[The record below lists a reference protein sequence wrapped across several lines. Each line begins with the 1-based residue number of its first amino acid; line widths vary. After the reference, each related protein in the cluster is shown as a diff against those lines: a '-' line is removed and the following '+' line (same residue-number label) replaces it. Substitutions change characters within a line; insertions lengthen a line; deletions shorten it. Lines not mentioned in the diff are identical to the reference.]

1 MPDVTSVGI
10 YAFADCVKL
19 SSVTLG
25 ALEVIDSYAFFN
37 TPIDTFPEFAATLT
51 SIGKYA
57 FAYTDLTS
65 VAIPDGITV
74 LEGAFCECVK
84 LESVTVGD
92 NVILGKGAF
101 MLGRD
106 SVHLRY
112 LTKNWEFIPTT
123 LDGQNI
129 YYHRYLSKL
138 VSLTVGDGTVIG
150 DSAFL
155 GAASLIRANIGDGVE
170 IGRMAFYNATS
181 LADIDLSGVIRI
193 GEMAFSGDVI
203 YQYTDP
209 YQQSPLVDDET
220 GDYIYRYYSP
230 VFTKVDLSSLSDA
243 PELGEDGYALGK
255 QAFQY
260 CKSLVE
266 VVFGDGVLTVPYMT
280 FDNCAVLT
288 TVNLGKVETVG
299 ESAFAYTSL
308 LNVDLSSA
316 ALVSDYA
323 FLYCEAL
330 ETVKLASDATLCEGA
345 FAYCEKLAV
354 AEDLG
359 MVSSIGAYAFAYT
372 AITAIDLTN
381 AVSVGDLAFM
391 KPSPSDGNY
400 SGVKLPPVTVTL
412 GEKLETLGDNPFANC
427 TLVPFSKVVTTTW
440 NEVEYHETV
449 YTYDV
454 SEWVKVID
462 GSIYCVVPY
471 GLELTTY
478 AGLGNVAIVPEG
490 TVRISAMA
498 FAASDIIRVTL
509 PHTLNSIGHKAFYDC
524 TALGTVIFKSYEAP
538 VLEEEFDQNYFF
550 SGENFPD
557 TNEYASGGVTY
568 PGLGIISYPMY
579 ITLDATTGKFDYSTV
594 YYGATFV
601 DYIGHGADKLV
612 MVAPSNGKHYDTF
625 IMSQYFDTTIDGSVA
640 ADDGTIAAIEAIE
653 ALPTPVLLEHEALV
667 VAARAA
673 YDRLTSLEQK
683 ALVYNYSVLLT
694 AETRI
699 EAFKNTSTPEPD
711 DGDKPS
717 DTPTPPPVTP
727 EEKDDGTLIAV
738 LAIIEGVIILL
749 AVGCGVRY
757 VYVRRASNA
766 TAQASDKTTTKK
778 DEAETTSVD
787 EASEDGTTNE

>member
-1 MPDVTSVGI
+1 MRV
-10 YAFADCVKL
+10 
-19 SSVTLG
+19 
-25 ALEVIDSYAFFN
+25 
-37 TPIDTFPEFAATLT
+37 
-51 SIGKYA
+51 
-57 FAYTDLTS
+57 
-65 VAIPDGITV
+65 
-74 LEGAFCECVK
+74 
-84 LESVTVGD
+84 
-92 NVILGKGAF
+92 
-101 MLGRD
+101 
-106 SVHLRY
+106 
-112 LTKNWEFIPTT
+112 
-123 LDGQNI
+123 I

-155 GAASLIRANIGDGVE
+155 GAASLIRAELGEGIE
-170 IGRMAFYNATS
+170 IGRMAFYNAS
-181 LADIDLSGVIRI
+181 GLADIDLSGVVRI
-193 GEMAFSGDVI
+193 GEMAFSGDVL

-209 YQQSPLVDDET
+209 YQQSPLYDEET
-220 GDYIYRYYSP
+220 GDYVYRYYAP

-266 VVFGDGVLTVPYMT
+266 VVLGDGVLTVPYMA
-280 FDNCAVLT
+280 FDNCSALT

-299 ESAFAYTSL
+299 ESAFAYTAL
-308 LNVDLSSA
+308 VNLDLSSA
-316 ALVSDYA
+316 TLVSDYA

-330 ETVKLASDATLCEGA
+330 KSVKLASEPILGEGA
-345 FAYCEKLAV
+345 FAYCEKLTV

-359 MVSSIGAYAFAYT
+359 LVGEIGAYAFAYT
-372 AITAIDLTN
+372 AITNIDLTN

-400 SGVKLPPVTVTL
+400 SGEKLPTVTVTL

-427 TLVPFSKVVTTTW
+427 TLAPFSKVVTTVW
-440 NEVEYHETV
+440 NEVEYPETV
-449 YTYDV
+449 YTFDV

-462 GSIYCVVPY
+462 GSLYCVVPY

-478 AGLGNVAIVPEG
+478 AGLGNVAIIPEG

-498 FAASDIIRVTL
+498 FAASDVIRVTL

-557 TNEYASGGVTY
+557 TNEYAAGGVTY
-568 PGLGIISYPMY
+568 PGLGIIPYPMY
-579 ITLDATTGKFDYSTV
+579 ITLDGTTGKFDYSTV

-612 MVAPSNGKHYDTF
+612 MVAPSNGQHYDTF

-699 EAFKNTSTPEPD
+699 EAFKNTSGGDT
-711 DGDKPS
+711 DGDDTPVEP
-717 DTPTPPPVTP
+717 TPTPPAEP
-727 EEKDDGTLIAV
+727 EKKDNDTLIAV

-757 VYVRRASNA
+757 VYVKRAGGK
-766 TAQASDKTTTKK
+766 TADEAITKN
-778 DEAETTSVD
+778 EAETTSVD
-787 EASEDGTTNE
+787 EATEDGTTNE